1 MKHIVT
7 KRSYKVGACA
17 MALALLMAT
26 AGGAVVNANTAVN
39 ANTEQSLESQHG
51 FSGSGGENGVLLEIK
66 KPTEHVNQGVHHLE
80 SINQSGSQMDPSGQQ
95 SSWFGSFWGGV
106 QKLWKLLCCGLGLPK
121 WLYPSR

>member
-17 MALALLMAT
+17 MALALLMTT
-26 AGGAVVNANTAVN
+26 AGGAVVNANT
-39 ANTEQSLESQHG
+39 EQSLKSEYG
-51 FSGSGGENGVLLEIK
+51 FSNGGGNGSVLIERKEQTPPL
-66 KPTEHVNQGVHHLE
+66 NQGVEYLE
-80 SINQSGSQMDPSGQQ
+80 PINQNKSQMDPSEGQ